1 MAAFLQST
9 RSFSQP
15 LSQLSQQINN
25 ILNALA
31 GAERIFSTLDEQC
44 EDESGSV
51 SLVYAKQSGSSL
63 LESDSK
69 NSKVQLVSDSSV
81 CGWISNGSLT
91 SKKIVKTSGGTG
103 STSSDELALAGK
115 GFSAE
120 AEKAFKD
127 SGNAAAANYSKVDE
141 IEKITV
147 SKSELSDFIS
157 DGHLNGG
164 VQ

>member
-1 MAAFLQST
+1 MKRICSAFFIICMVFSISFAA
-9 RSFSQP
+9 SFKK
-15 LSQLSQQINN
+15 
-25 ILNALA
+25 NAKVYVSVKQATLKSDT
-31 GAERIFSTLDEQC
+31 GFFSKQT
-44 EDESGSV
+44 GSV
-51 SLVYAKQSGSSL
+51 SYGDVLTI